1 MHDLETNLRLEVQP
15 STCVSCYN
23 LTRIFKETTDKH
35 VPQMKQKDLRNQ
47 GQFMTKELSKQ
58 IMKRTESK
66 SLYFKWLSRES
77 FMTYET
83 GKNKCSNVTKSAKKV
98 YFG

>member
-1 MHDLETNLRLEVQP
+1 MHDLETNLRLEMQA
-15 STCVSCYN
+15 STCVSCYK
-23 LTRIFKETTDKH
+23 LTRIFEETTDKH
-35 VPQMKQKDLRNQ
+35 APQMKRKDPRNQ
-47 GQFMTKELSKQ
+47 GQFVTKELSKQ

-66 SLYFKWLSRES
+66 NLYFKWLSRKS

-83 GKNKCSNVTKSAKKV
+83 GKNKCSNVTKSARKM